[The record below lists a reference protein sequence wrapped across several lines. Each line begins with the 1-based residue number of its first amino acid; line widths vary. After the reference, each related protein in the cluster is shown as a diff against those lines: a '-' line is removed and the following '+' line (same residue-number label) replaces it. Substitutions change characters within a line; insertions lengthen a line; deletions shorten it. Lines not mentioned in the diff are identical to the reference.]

1 VAFGDGGLAGL
12 TGEALCSA
20 LQVVA
25 TEDWVSRA
33 LCTPSPILLST
44 ISQACLDPC
53 HPLADLLAHE

>member
-1 VAFGDGGLAGL
+1 VAFGDGCLAGL

-20 LQVVA
+20 LQVMA

-44 ISQACLDPC
+44 TSSSLFGPC
-53 HPLADLLAHE
+53 HSLADLLAHE